1 MTTQRKLAKNKL
13 DEGFSNRNEDIFRFE
28 ATSLQKPVINF
39 LRSNQ
44 ISLLT
49 GESGTGKD
57 TCCLFRGVES
67 VVKKE
72 YESLV
77 IMKPCIEIGQS
88 LGYLKGELAQKTSPY
103 EKFYQDNLSS
113 MLNKGVYEKIKNKVK
128 FEVSNYLRGNSINY
142 SFILVSEAQN
152 YSLHELMSIV
162 TRVSQSSTIVFN
174 GDLDQQDVRN
184 SGFKDFIKIIQSVD
198 GVGFMNLGSEYQM
211 RNPIITKINREYKR
225 FLENKLRN

>member
-1 MTTQRKLAKNKL
+1 MTTQRKMAKKKV

-28 ATSLQKPVINF
+28 STSLQKPVINF

-57 TCCLFRGVES
+57 TCCLFRGLEALL
-67 VVKKE
+67 KKE

-77 IMKPCIEIGQS
+77 IMKPCTEIGHS

-103 EKFYQDNLSS
+103 EKFYQDNMSS
-113 MLNKGVYEKIKNKVK
+113 MLNKVVYEKIKNKVK
-128 FEVSNYLRGNSINY
+128 FEVSNYLRGNSINFSY
-142 SFILVSEAQN
+142 ILVSEAQN
-152 YSLHELMSIV
+152 YSLHELISIV

-174 GDLDQQDVRN
+174 GDLEQQDIRN
-184 SGFKDFIKIIQSVD
+184 SGFKDFIKIIQNIE
-198 GVGFMNLGSEYQM
+198 GVGFMNLGAEYQM

-225 FLENKLRN
+225 FLENKLHN